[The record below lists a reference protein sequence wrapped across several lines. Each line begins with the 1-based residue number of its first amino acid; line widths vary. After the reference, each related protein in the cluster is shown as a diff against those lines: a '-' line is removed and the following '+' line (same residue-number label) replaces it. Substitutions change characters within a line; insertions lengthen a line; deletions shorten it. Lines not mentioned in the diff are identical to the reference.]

1 MNVHVRRGLH
11 VSIAASAMFTLRSD
25 DAVALHVASENQY
38 TVRSI
43 LEMSRSALQRVEK
56 RLPFLW
62 VVVRCVRVGY
72 LLCLARNL
80 FIKIIAPPFSLAA
93 YSYKIC
99 KAETRGNEIENCSN
113 SHSAGMGCRHSF
125 RNFVWICNILCTLM
139 SFWNL
144 VFVRGVLIG
153 LHTAH

>member
-56 RLPFLW
+56 RLPFL
-62 VVVRCVRVGY
+62 
-72 LLCLARNL
+72 
-80 FIKIIAPPFSLAA
+80 
-93 YSYKIC
+93 
-99 KAETRGNEIENCSN
+99 
-113 SHSAGMGCRHSF
+113 
-125 RNFVWICNILCTLM
+125 
-139 SFWNL
+139 
-144 VFVRGVLIG
+144 
-153 LHTAH
+153 